1 MFIDSKFTKYF
12 FRNLFPKIVSRAES
26 QILEVKSTQW
36 MKRNSWLSELFW
48 AKKSD
53 ENRFSTVW
61 KIKKTV
67 DFKNLSQAQ
76 AAGLREDH
84 WVLICNI
91 LSFLRFHPNCVFQN
105 DLNMRCWN
113 EIEDNNEKIYCRFSH
128 KFTFEI
134 DFSAYG
140 LHRDPTPVY
149 ELKNYGIGFGWLT
162 KELVQLSNGRAVGIL
177 SGSLSTINSKET
189 LDYVT
194 KCCFHHLRALRHDEK
209 TPMLKRV
216 PQMKP
221 QIKNIIQDIVKHQG
235 TENFQQFF

>member
-1 MFIDSKFTKYF
+1 MNYFEPESLIKIDFQLPGKF
-12 FRNLFPKIVSRAES
+12 
-26 QILEVKSTQW
+26 Q
-36 MKRNSWLSELFW
+36 
-48 AKKSD
+48 
-53 ENRFSTVW
+53 
-61 KIKKTV
+61 
-67 DFKNLSQAQ
+67 
-76 AAGLREDH
+76 
-84 WVLICNI
+84 
-91 LSFLRFHPNCVFQN
+91 
-105 DLNMRCWN
+105 WN
-113 EIEDNNEKIYCRFSH
+113 EDNIEKIYSRFSR
-128 KFTFEI
+128 KFAYKI

-149 ELKNYGIGFGWLT
+149 ELKNYVIGFGWLT

-235 TENFQQFF
+235 TENSHLFFKLLVELISNILSNLS